1 MELNLFDTI
10 KNKEWFDSVT
20 ICKDKV
26 IVYTKFMNSE
36 VFSSVPDSHEGKRI
50 LLNFAA
56 SKNLTKENFIET
68 IVLTK
73 EIELDKDKLIFNL
86 KNLSNEFGANL
97 VETIFYEIHD
107 GDNRITNLSE
117 KYPFLKEKLQ
127 NLYDEYGF
135 DIIYGEFQ

>member
-1 MELNLFDTI
+1 MKLNLFDTI
-10 KNKEWFDSVT
+10 QYKEWFDSVT
-20 ICKDKV
+20 ICKDK
-26 IVYTKFMNSE
+26 IIIYTKFMNAE
-36 VFSSVPDSHEGKRI
+36 VFSTIPDSYKDKRI
-50 LLNFAA
+50 FLNFAA
-56 SKNLTKENFIET
+56 SKNLTKEKFIET

-107 GDNRITNLSE
+107 GDNRITNLSD